1 MKYAFPISVYLTDS
15 AAGGRSSGGVTMQSI
30 SSTLRETMNPR
41 DIMTDAIH
49 NFHPQYQ
56 QYTQYSSGGNRH
68 KKTEHYG
75 EVNTHED
82 SNDTSKHGNSVGMAT
97 TNGSVMPGGQPG
109 QGMPSK
115 VTKVKNN
122 EKTLL
127 LSSDDE
133 FQ

>member
-1 MKYAFPISVYLTDS
+1 M
-15 AAGGRSSGGVTMQSI
+15 
-30 SSTLRETMNPR
+30 STKLCAHWWIREQLSFNLII
-41 DIMTDAIH
+41 DIA
-49 NFHPQYQ
+49 
-56 QYTQYSSGGNRH
+56 GGNRH
-68 KKTEHYG
+68 KKTEQYG

>member
-1 MKYAFPISVYLTDS
+1 MI
-15 AAGGRSSGGVTMQSI
+15 
-30 SSTLRETMNPR
+30 
-41 DIMTDAIH
+41 
-49 NFHPQYQ
+49 PQ
-56 QYTQYSSGGNRH
+56 N
-68 KKTEHYG
+68 
-75 EVNTHED
+75 
-82 SNDTSKHGNSVGMAT
+82 MAT
-97 TNGSVMPGGQPG
+97 QLVWPPPTGSVMRGGQPG

>member
-1 MKYAFPISVYLTDS
+1 MFFISINI
-15 AAGGRSSGGVTMQSI
+15 A
-30 SSTLRETMNPR
+30 
-41 DIMTDAIH
+41 
-49 NFHPQYQ
+49 
-56 QYTQYSSGGNRH
+56 GGNRH

-82 SNDTSKHGNSVGMAT
+82 NNDTSKHGNSVT
-97 TNGSVMPGGQPG
+97 TSNGSANGSGQPG